1 MTLTSINPHRP
12 SEVLGEFGETGS
24 RGVVIAL
31 ANISFQP
38 ENRTTEEGRN
48 SATGNQSGA

>member
-1 MTLTSINPHRP
+1 MTLTSINPQQP
-12 SEVLGEFGETGS
+12 SEVLGEFGETGL

-31 ANISFQP
+31 ANISFQA
-38 ENRTTEEGRN
+38 ENRTKEEGQN